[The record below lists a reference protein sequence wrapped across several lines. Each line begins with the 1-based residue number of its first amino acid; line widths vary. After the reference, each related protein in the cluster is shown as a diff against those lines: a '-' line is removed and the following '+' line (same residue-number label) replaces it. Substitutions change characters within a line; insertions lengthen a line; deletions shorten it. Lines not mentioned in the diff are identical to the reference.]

1 MQSGRLARFIYG
13 FLAAGAEA
21 IILVIG
27 LFAIKSYVEIF
38 YFKTFLFMA
47 ASFAVAAAFLFLGSR
62 VNWGNGLSTTWFI
75 ILTVVLTLAP
85 RLFWVLSVSTEPDSD
100 FLHLHDYGIAVS
112 QGDFKNYVDFY
123 ACFPFKFGFG
133 FLVGGLY
140 SLFGP
145 HHIVVGLFNVFLSLV
160 QVLFVYLIAR
170 EIEPASARP
179 AALLYAVWPAQIMY
193 CSVVAAE
200 NSFMVPYLAAV
211 YILVLFIKRYPEGAK
226 GYAML
231 ILAGILTAVAQALR
245 PMGMVLVPAAA
256 VCILFLMQRRGR
268 PAADIGRKALCI
280 VLVALAYFISLKLI
294 SIPIKNLSGID
305 ITRTGTGYN
314 LLVGTNYKA
323 NGMFNQ
329 EDFSIIA
336 KYDYDF
342 DTVHSEAKKL
352 AIQRIKEDPV
362 RFLKLAVKKINY
374 QWGKENYGYY
384 FSVLPANGGSSAEQL
399 IKLHPRVFYAISQ
412 FHYLVVLLLAVIGC
426 WSAYRKR
433 LFGPSLFWL
442 VIGAMFLA
450 YSFLEVQP
458 RYHLPAVPL
467 FILLAGIGTA
477 RLKWMRKGRK
487 QGKLFIKRLI

>member
-1 MQSGRLARFIYG
+1 
-13 FLAAGAEA
+13 
-21 IILVIG
+21 
-27 LFAIKSYVEIF
+27 
-38 YFKTFLFMA
+38 
-47 ASFAVAAAFLFLGSR
+47 
-62 VNWGNGLSTTWFI
+62 
-75 ILTVVLTLAP
+75 
-85 RLFWVLSVSTEPDSD
+85 
-100 FLHLHDYGIAVS
+100 
-112 QGDFKNYVDFY
+112 
-123 ACFPFKFGFG
+123 
-133 FLVGGLY
+133 
-140 SLFGP
+140 
-145 HHIVVGLFNVFLSLV
+145 
-160 QVLFVYLIAR
+160 
-170 EIEPASARP
+170 
-179 AALLYAVWPAQIMY
+179 
-193 CSVVAAE
+193 
-200 NSFMVPYLAAV
+200 
-211 YILVLFIKRYPEGAK
+211 
-226 GYAML
+226 ML